1 MKLITQILLIL
12 RKIWD
17 WRVKMSWGL
26 FEALKFMKLM
36 GVMAKKIWESPL
48 SGSGWEWHSHDGW
61 SSQIATVPS
70 KFATGAV
77 CNAAQCWGSS
87 GGGGRGINGT
97 ISVSGTETGWRGRQS
112 FNPARNDTKWLPL
125 ARSASRELRQSRQ
138 CAAYLYTK
146 CYETIAILLSNM
158 SFHAACTP
166 KLGRHKKLSVYFH
179 TLSFITKLRKR
190 V

>member
-1 MKLITQILLIL
+1 MDSFESE
-12 RKIWD
+12 KISFKSWD
-17 WRVKMSWGL
+17 VMGL
-26 FEALKFMKLM
+26 FEALKFMKLK
-36 GVMAKKIWESPL
+36 GGSHGGENWRVSVFWVFLRVAQSRWLVGWKPNSNCSEQICHCSP
-48 SGSGWEWHSHDGW
+48 
-61 SSQIATVPS
+61 
-70 KFATGAV
+70 AV
-77 CNAAQCWGSS
+77 CKAVQCEGS
-87 GGGGRGINGT
+87 GRGINGT

-166 KLGRHKKLSVYFH
+166 KLGRHKRLSVYFH